1 MTFGIRYIMTETY
14 WITLETLRSLFY
26 YTVTTVHNT
35 QIKFLIF
42 GYFANSIYTV
52 TAV

>member
-1 MTFGIRYIMTETY
+1 MTFGIRYIMRVTY

-35 QIKFLIF
+35 QKNYSVIVK
-42 GYFANSIYTV
+42 
-52 TAV
+52 

>member
-1 MTFGIRYIMTETY
+1 MTFGMMCIIKVSY

-35 QIKFLIF
+35 QKNYSVI
-42 GYFANSIYTV
+42 V
-52 TAV
+52 Q